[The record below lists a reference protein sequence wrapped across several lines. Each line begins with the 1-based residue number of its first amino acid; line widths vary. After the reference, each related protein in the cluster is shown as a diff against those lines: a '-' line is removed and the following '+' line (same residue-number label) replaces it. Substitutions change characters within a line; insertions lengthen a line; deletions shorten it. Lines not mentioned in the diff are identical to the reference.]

1 MNESMVI
8 TASHTR
14 QRGHVALFLWRF
26 ILCLAAASALAGAL
40 TVKVMTSFEDKRS
53 AAETIIIIDD
63 NDAPAALAYYD
74 LLYKNDDKSTP
85 ETGTNNDIYTLDR
98 SSVPEGEGALLPVDL
113 SRDGL
118 QLINE
123 TGYTPDLDTLL
134 KTDIDL
140 PGDTAVSYNY
150 TGFTKTVFQ
159 PLVLILHTHG
169 TEAYADESAVSYESD
184 YGFRS
189 GDTAENVVSVGAA
202 MAEELNKCGVPTI
215 HCTVMHDK
223 ESYLDSYKRAA
234 ETINYYLEK
243 YPSIE
248 CILDIHRD
256 ALQNTSGDILR
267 PVTTV
272 ETDGGVTEA
281 AAQIMS
287 VVGTDYRGAIHP
299 QWRRNLVLA
308 VKLQDSLDLSY
319 KNLARPINLRGAAFN
334 QQYAP
339 LSLLLEIGSTGNTL
353 AEAVRSGI
361 IVAKTLAGILLSVI

>member
-1 MNESMVI
+1 MVI
-8 TASHTR
+8 TASHIR
-14 QRGHVALFLWRF
+14 RRGHVALFLWRF

-40 TVKVMTSFEDKRS
+40 AVKVMNSFEDKKS
-53 AAETIIIIDD
+53 TAETIIVIDD

-74 LLYKNDDKSTP
+74 LLYKNNDKTVP
-85 ETGTNNDIYTLDR
+85 GTNNNDIYTLDLH
-98 SSVPEGEGALLPVDL
+98 SLPEGEGALLPVDL

-123 TGYTPDLDTLL
+123 TDYTPDLDTLL

-140 PGDTAVSYNY
+140 AADTNVSINY
-150 TGFTKTVFQ
+150 TGFTEAAPQ

-169 TEAYADESAVSYESD
+169 TEAYAARDAVSYASD

-202 MAEELNKCGVPTI
+202 MAEELNKCGVPTL
-215 HCTVMHDK
+215 HCTIMHDK
-223 ESYLDSYKRAA
+223 ESYLNSYKHAA
-234 ETINYYLEK
+234 ETINYYLKK
-243 YPSIE
+243 YPSII
-248 CILDIHRD
+248 CVLDVHRD
-256 ALQNTSGDILR
+256 ALQNTKGDILR

-272 ETDGGVTEA
+272 NTDGGATEA

-308 VKLQDSLDLSY
+308 VKLQDTLDLNY
-319 KNLARPINLRGAAFN
+319 ENLARPINLRGAAFN